1 MRRRHVQLQHLDE
14 PCQAGRLT
22 FWQVEHEPGES
33 GGVDDRMLERALEAA
48 AHQPGVKRVM
58 AVLDQHR
65 ALSKAEK
72 GTPCVAKLGR
82 ANQHRPVD
90 VMAAVGVWIDR
101 SLAVHQRVEER
112 QWPVEPET
120 FRSNLQNQERR
131 VACRLDVKR
140 NELRVVQP
148 RLGFDV
154 RRVDGDLIPRHGL
167 RRSPRFEVDG
177 LGSHRACASA
187 RRAQPISS
195 IVNPRSKRTATP

>member
-1 MRRRHVQLQHLDE
+1 
-14 PCQAGRLT
+14 
-22 FWQVEHEPGES
+22 
-33 GGVDDRMLERALEAA
+33 MLERTLQAS
-48 AHQPGVKRVM
+48 AHQPGVERVM

-65 ALSKAEK
+65 ALCKAEK
-72 GTPCVAKLGR
+72 GTASVAKLGR

-90 VMAAVGVWIDR
+90 VMAAVGVRIDR

-120 FRSNLQNQERR
+120 LGPDLQHQERR
-131 VACRLDVKR
+131 VACRLDVER

-167 RRSPRFEVDG
+167 RRSARFEEDG
-177 LGSHRACASA
+177 LGSHRACANA